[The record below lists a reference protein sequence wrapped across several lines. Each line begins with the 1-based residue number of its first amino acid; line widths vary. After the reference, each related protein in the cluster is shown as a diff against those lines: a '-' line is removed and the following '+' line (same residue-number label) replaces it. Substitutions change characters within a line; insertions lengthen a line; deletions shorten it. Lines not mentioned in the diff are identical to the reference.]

1 MLRVALIG
9 CGRIGKL
16 HAQTIRHSAQATLA
30 CVHDAAQS
38 VADELA
44 ALCGTRTAATTDEA
58 IAASDA
64 VLIASP
70 TDTHADL
77 IEASVAAGKPV
88 FCEKPID
95 LDLAR
100 VDQCA
105 RKIAASGV
113 PVQIGFNRR
122 FDPGHRRVRDLYR
135 DGHVGDLYQIIITSR
150 DPAPPPPEYLAR
162 SGGLFRDMTIHDFDL
177 ARFLFDEEPTEV
189 TAIGNAL
196 VDPAVATATPP
207 DIDTAM
213 ILLRTASGRQCHINN
228 CRRADYGYDQRVE
241 LHGSEGMLISGNRR
255 PTEVAHYSRQ
265 STSTAEPY
273 WAFFAERYADSYQAE
288 LEAFFTVIE
297 QGTQPEVG
305 FDDGRRALLLAEA
318 AVQSMRESRTIDVH
332 ELDAG
337 SS

>member
-9 CGRIGKL
+9 CGRIGRL
-16 HAQTIRHSAQATLA
+16 HAATIQRSARATLA
-30 CVHDAAQS
+30 CVHDAVQAI
-38 VADELA
+38 ADEVA
-44 ALCGTRTAATTDEA
+44 AVHGIRAAATTEEA
-58 IAASDA
+58 IASCDA

-77 IEASVAAGKPV
+77 IEASVAAGRPV

-105 RKIAASGV
+105 RTIAGSSV

-122 FDPGHRRVRDLYR
+122 FDPGHRRLRDLLR
-135 DGHVGDLYQIIITSR
+135 AGHIGALYQIIITSR
-150 DPAPPPPEYLAR
+150 DPAPPPPEYVAR

-177 ARFLFDEEPTEV
+177 ARFLLDEEPTEV

-196 VDPAVATATPP
+196 VDPAIATATPP

-241 LHGSEGMLISGNRR
+241 LHGAEGMLISGNRR
-255 PTEVAHYSRQ
+255 PTEVTHYSSQ
-265 STSTAEPY
+265 ATGTAEPY
-273 WAFFAERYADSYQAE
+273 WDFFTERYADSYAAE
-288 LEAFFTVIE
+288 LDAFFTAIE
-297 QGTQPEVG
+297 QRTAPEVG

-318 AVQSMRESRTIDVH
+318 ALRSMH
-332 ELDAG
+332 EGRAVKVADLETET
-337 SS
+337 